1 MTVPPDQP
9 NAGYYPQWERPTRLM
24 MTVFLIV
31 GGVYALTLLAPVIQ
45 MLAFA
50 FLLAFAMFTPSRAL
64 TRRLHIPWAGSVV
77 IVYLLLILVVLGLL
91 LVFIPGFVDGVNTL
105 LRQIENAYQSLLVRL
120 QQYQPSQGIVDVLGL
135 GIELDMNPII
145 EPVRE
150 FILGGQAVL
159 PEAPGGLGIEAP
171 PTPGLIVPGRTGS
184 TTTPALTLNPL
195 ESVNLQQ
202 IIQSVSNVAGTVTDL
217 IGSLVG
223 GLAGFF
229 SNLLL
234 AVFVSF
240 LVMIDL
246 PHTYDNLVKWIP
258 QAYHREYALLLARV
272 RAVWN
277 GFFRGQVFIGIVIG
291 LLTWVQLTLMGVPGA
306 TILAIFTAV
315 ISLIPTIGGFI
326 ALLPLSIVPLLQGS
340 LVFTGMSNVVFA
352 LLVVGVNLL
361 ISQGIWNVVAPKIL
375 GDALDLPLPVIIV
388 GVFIGAAVGGVLGAF
403 LVAPIMSTLRVIIIY
418 IIRKIGQADP
428 FPGEVPAYPLTSSF
442 FDEPLR
448 PTPRTAPPAPAGDQP
463 SAAS

>member
-1 MTVPPDQP
+1 MSIPPDQP
-9 NAGYYPQWERPTRLM
+9 NAGYHPQWERPTRLM

-45 MLAFA
+45 MLVFA
-50 FLLAFAMFTPSRAL
+50 FLLAFAMFAPSRAL

-77 IVYLLLILVVLGLL
+77 IVYLLLILAVLGLL

-120 QQYQPSQGIVDVLGL
+120 QQYEPSQGIVNVLEL
-135 GIELDMNPII
+135 IEIDLNPII
-145 EPVRE
+145 EPVRD
-150 FILGGQAVL
+150 FILGRQVGL

-171 PTPGLIVPGRTGS
+171 PTPGLIVPGGLGAS
-184 TTTPALTLNPL
+184 TTPALTLNPL

-202 IIQSVSNVAGTVTDL
+202 LIESVFNVAGTVTDL

-223 GLAGFF
+223 GLARFF

-234 AVFVSF
+234 AMFVSF

-291 LLTWVQLTLMGVPGA
+291 ALTWVQLTLMGVPGA
-306 TILAIFTAV
+306 TILAIFTAL

-340 LVFTGMSNVVFA
+340 LVFISMSNVVFT

-418 IIRKIGQADP
+418 VIRKIGQADP
-428 FPGEVPAYPLTSSF
+428 FPGEVPVYPLTSSF

-448 PTPRTAPPAPAGDQP
+448 PNPRAVPPAPAGDQP
-463 SAAS
+463 STAS